1 MFCLLKN
8 LQLVVMSSELNPKE
22 WTHSMQDPIPY
33 RDFYMIKGH
42 DLKGSVCAVP
52 GGEREKLWRDFFSDP
67 SQWWDHRPE
76 KVTEHQSC
84 QSSHVNGR
92 IGLVGVNLVAI
103 MLCSMHWQKFFS
115 GPLHWWNSVS
125 RLEKVSKCNML

>member
-1 MFCLLKN
+1 
-8 LQLVVMSSELNPKE
+8 
-22 WTHSMQDPIPY
+22 MQDPTPH
-33 RDFYMIKGH
+33 RDFYLIKGH

-76 KVTEHQSC
+76 KVTECQSC

-92 IGLVGVNLVAI
+92 IGSCWCQSCCYPAVVYALAEILFRPFALV
-103 MLCSMHWQKFFS
+103 
-115 GPLHWWNSVS
+115 
-125 RLEKVSKCNML
+125 E

>member
-1 MFCLLKN
+1 
-8 LQLVVMSSELNPKE
+8 
-22 WTHSMQDPIPY
+22 MQDPIPY

-76 KVTEHQSC
+76 KVAEHQSC